1 MEREL
6 QGNLASD
13 AALQVIV
20 PMLAKFLLENIV
32 DQPDLMRL
40 LYVAGFEVP
49 GADRMVREYLG
60 PIFDVIH
67 GYFERCSAKG
77 LIRDV
82 EPSMATLSLAGIVS
96 AHQNLYQLFTGKKLD
111 WNAEQSAPVY
121 ADFLLNAL
129 GYPGGDSRQPAES

>member
-1 MEREL
+1 
-6 QGNLASD
+6 
-13 AALQVIV
+13 
-20 PMLAKFLLENIV
+20 
-32 DQPDLMRL
+32 
-40 LYVAGFEVP
+40 
-49 GADRMVREYLG
+49 MVREYLG

-77 LIRDV
+77 LIRGV

-111 WNAEQSAPVY
+111 WNVEQSAPVY

-129 GYPGGDSRQPAES
+129 GYPGGDSRRPVES